1 MDEEDE
7 RGSQQGEEAEE
18 ELNIPEMWKYALQD
32 QVGRIVKY
40 LSAKEDEELAE
51 AVQEL
56 NPEDHA
62 SLLLW
67 ATLRNKFVL
76 VEWLLKKCKRDAF
89 AFRDKPLLAV
99 YDKWVE
105 ERKAKEER
113 DREAAEEAAARAAE
127 GVAEDEEEEKEP
139 EPELYQTV
147 LEGVEGDNID
157 VYVVRSIGELG
168 LYEGGRD
175 AQGNKSGVGQ
185 SLFVNG
191 DMYVGEYSN
200 NKREG
205 TGTYFWTSRG
215 LIYNGQWKNNQRSGM
230 GRMVYSDGG
239 RYFGQWLFDKKNGR
253 GRYTYPNGDVY
264 NGDWVDDVKE
274 GVGTYTFA
282 ADSSQY
288 VGTYR
293 AGEFTSGKWLLA
305 GNRTYYGAFKQYKP
319 VGKGVFVFGGKFK
332 QEGVYRAG
340 RWYPTKVD
348 NVKTS
353 EGVNLVIHVQGSPIE
368 LRFAPELSSKY
379 NVEHLVAVAN
389 FKPFEQWLESLERQG
404 RILVKDIRIQSLQ
417 LVAPGLEVQSVSL
430 KLDVYDFAKGPA
442 SPKLPDD
449 VITLQAPEEVLAV
462 MLRCEGRD
470 YLIGVQEPLLSVGD
484 FDHLQLPRA
493 KLDAAGAFQ
502 GPHTKKIADIF
513 GLRLHRDSMMNLSET
528 FFGKGRPRL
537 FTSIGHHNDQ
547 FTMWLYRQ
555 EVHSDYFNRLAEKLE
570 EHNRRGDFVK
580 VVMHEAEKF
589 MDLVNGTR
597 CCTVLAL
604 LDTMADRIPQQTV
617 MPQRPPTPPPPDPE
631 PVPIYTAEELAL
643 QQAALEAELAAKNK
657 AKRAEEEVPEDAEE
671 E

>member
-40 LSAKEDEELAE
+40 LSAKEEEELTE

-67 ATLRNKFVL
+67 ATLRKKFVL

-89 AFRDKPLLAV
+89 AFRDKQLLAV

-127 GVAEDEEEEKEP
+127 GAGEEEEEEKEP
-139 EPELYQTV
+139 EPELYQAV
-147 LEGVEGDNID
+147 LEGVEGEGID
-157 VYVVRSIGELG
+157 VYVVRRIGELG
-168 LYEGGRD
+168 VYEGGRD
-175 AQGNKSGVGQ
+175 AQGNKCGVGQ

-191 DMYVGEYSN
+191 DLYIGEYDN

-230 GRMVYSDGG
+230 GRMVYPDGG

-253 GRYTYPNGDVY
+253 GRYTYPNGDSY

-274 GVGTYTFA
+274 GTGTYTFA

-288 VGTYR
+288 VGTFR

-305 GNRTYYGAFKQYKP
+305 GNRTYYGAFQGFKP

-340 RWYPTKVD
+340 RWHPTKVD
-348 NVKTS
+348 NVKAS
-353 EGVNLVIHVQGSPIE
+353 DGVDLVIHVQGAPIE
-368 LRFAPELSSKY
+368 LRFAPELSSQY
-379 NVEHLVAVAN
+379 GIEHLVAVAN
-389 FKPFEQWLESLERQG
+389 FKPFEQWLHALEAQG
-404 RILVKDIRIQSLQ
+404 RIRVKDIRIQALQ
-417 LVAPGLEVQSVSL
+417 LQPPGLEVQAVSL
-430 KLDVYDFAKGPA
+430 RLDAYDAAQGA
-442 SPKLPDD
+442 HGPKLPDD
-449 VITLQAPEEVLAV
+449 VVTLQAPEEVLAV
-462 MLRCEGRD
+462 VLRCEGRD
-470 YLIGVQEPLLSVGD
+470 HLIGVREPRLSVRD
-484 FDHLQLPRA
+484 FDNVQLPRA
-493 KLDAAGAFQ
+493 RLDAAGAFH
-502 GPHTKKIADIF
+502 GPHVRKIADVF
-513 GLRLHRDSMMNLSET
+513 GLRLHRDAMLNLSEAL
-528 FFGKGRPRL
+528 FGKGKPRL
-537 FTSIGHHNDQ
+537 FTSINSHSSQ
-547 FTMWLYRQ
+547 FTMWLYKQ
-555 EVHSDYFNRLAEKLE
+555 EVHRDYFSKLPE
-570 EHNRRGDFVK
+570 RMNEHNAEGDFVK

-589 MDLVNGTR
+589 ADLVTGTR
-597 CCTVLAL
+597 CCAVLAL
-604 LDTMADRIPQQTV
+604 LDALADRIPQQTV
-617 MPQRPPTPPPPDPE
+617 LPQRPPTPPPPDPE

-643 QQAALEAELAAKNK
+643 QQAALEAELAAKSK
-657 AKRAEEEVPEDAEE
+657 AKRAEEEVPDEAEE
-671 E
+671 D